1 MDNSLSTL
9 PTNTPAEVI
18 EISPE
23 ALEVANCYLQSQNIS
38 KVADDLGIPVEIV
51 TQYLSRREV
60 KSYIDSV
67 FMDLGF
73 NNRFKMRRAMDALL
87 AKKFQEMDEAGIGTS
102 KDILEIMALSHKMS
116 MDELDRQIQLKKLE
130 NEKGSPKTQTNIQIN
145 ENGSNYGSLIERLV
159 SGQLW

>member
-1 MDNSLSTL
+1 MNELQTL

-38 KVADDLGIPVEIV
+38 KVADDLGIPVEQV
-51 TQYLSRREV
+51 AQYLSRREV

-130 NEKGSPKTQTNIQIN
+130 NEKGGPKTQTNIQIN
-145 ENGSNYGSLIERLV
+145 ENGSNYGSLIERLINN
-159 SGQLW
+159 QI